1 MCGYMQCI
9 YVLFFLMTRR
19 PPRSTRTDT
28 LFPYTTPFRAF
39 HNCRNDTRALPLKD
53 RAESTARFLGLRPIN
68 QHVGSGRRDEERAAE
83 IEITDTLLLKDIPC
97 TLRDRAGD
105 QHGDSLASP
114 VHLVEI
120 VPQLPDLLADVPGKE
135 LARSEEHTYE
145 RQSLRRSTDADFCL

>member
-1 MCGYMQCI
+1 MRISDWSSDVCSSD
-9 YVLFFLMTRR
+9 L
-19 PPRSTRTDT
+19 
-28 LFPYTTPFRAF
+28 
-39 HNCRNDTRALPLKD
+39 
-53 RAESTARFLGLRPIN
+53 
-68 QHVGSGRRDEERAAE
+68 ERAAE

-135 LARSEEHTYE
+135 HALRFDHQLELPAVEPHIEQSYRGIE
-145 RQSLRRSTDADFCL
+145 RAAGNGRASGRERGCMNVE